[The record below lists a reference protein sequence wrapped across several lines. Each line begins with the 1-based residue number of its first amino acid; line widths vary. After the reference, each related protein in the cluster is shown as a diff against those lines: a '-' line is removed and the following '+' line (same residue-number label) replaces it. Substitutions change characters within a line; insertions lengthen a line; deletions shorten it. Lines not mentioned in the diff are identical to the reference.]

1 MFKTKEFKKVIII
14 SSIIYIVIILLSL
27 IGLLFNEYSI
37 IICVSL
43 CSIVSFLNTILLLK
57 SSNVNPDEGAAKFVL
72 FTFIRYLLMVLGL
85 FISGLI
91 VYLTMSEEIN
101 KTRYLIVAAGASLY
115 VISPLIISFVGKENV
130 TR

>member
-43 CSIVSFLNTILLLK
+43 CSIVS
-57 SSNVNPDEGAAKFVL
+57 
-72 FTFIRYLLMVLGL
+72 
-85 FISGLI
+85 
-91 VYLTMSEEIN
+91 
-101 KTRYLIVAAGASLY
+101 
-115 VISPLIISFVGKENV
+115 
-130 TR
+130 

>member
-43 CSIVSFLNTILLLK
+43 CSIVSFLNIFLLLK
-57 SSNVNPDEGAAKFVL
+57 SSNVNPDEGAVKFVL

-91 VYLTMSEEIN
+91 VYLTMGEEIN
-101 KTRYLIVAAGASLY
+101 QVQFHI
-115 VISPLIISFVGKENV
+115 
-130 TR
+130 